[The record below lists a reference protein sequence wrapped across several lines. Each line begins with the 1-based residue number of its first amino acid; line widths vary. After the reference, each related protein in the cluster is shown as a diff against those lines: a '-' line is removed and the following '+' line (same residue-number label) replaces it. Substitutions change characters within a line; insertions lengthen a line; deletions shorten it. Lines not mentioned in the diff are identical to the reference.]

1 MTAVALVAK
10 EMKPCFSDPGHCEV
24 YSGKAGEDLTRGQV
38 VYIHTDGTWLLADAG
53 VAAEDEPQGVVVY
66 HDAPSGQQASIL
78 VRGPV
83 EGFTV
88 DGLNAG
94 VLVFLANGT
103 PGGIDTA
110 VDADVPVARV
120 WPLPDTTKVLYFCFR
135 PCAVVVS

>member
-1 MTAVALVAK
+1 MSAVELVAG
-10 EMKPCFSDPGHCEV
+10 EIKPCFPDPGHCEV
-24 YSGKAGEDLTRGQV
+24 YSGKAGEALTRGQV
-38 VYIHTDGTWLLADAG
+38 VYIHTDGTWLLADSG

-78 VRGPV
+78 VRGPC

-88 DGLNAG
+88 SGLNAG
-94 VLVFLANGT
+94 VLVYLANGT

-120 WPLPDTTKVLYFCFR
+120 WPLANLTKVLYFCFR
-135 PCAVVVS
+135 PCAAITS